1 MFKIL
6 IHSDSRYPVTRNVI
20 RKSIVDTL
28 VRDHL
33 KNHQIEVSVA
43 VVGSRKMQE
52 IAGSFLGDEEGHGVL
67 AFPFEE
73 VAGGGETGHHGF
85 VSFPDGTLRLGEI
98 VLCWPELVACAGRD
112 NVTVDRKTYQL
123 TSHAVGHLL
132 GKHHEG

>member
-20 RKSIVDTL
+20 RKSIIDTL
-28 VRDHL
+28 ARDHL

-52 IAGSFLGDEEGHGVL
+52 LARSFLGDGCHAVL

-73 VAGGGETGHHGF
+73 VAGGGEAREYGF
-85 VSFPDGTLRLGEI
+85 VNFPDGILRLGEI
-98 VLCWPELVACAGRD
+98 ILCWPELVTCAGRD
-112 NVTVDRKTYQL
+112 NVTVDREIYQL
-123 TSHAVGHLL
+123 TAHATLHLL
-132 GKHHEG
+132 GEHHE